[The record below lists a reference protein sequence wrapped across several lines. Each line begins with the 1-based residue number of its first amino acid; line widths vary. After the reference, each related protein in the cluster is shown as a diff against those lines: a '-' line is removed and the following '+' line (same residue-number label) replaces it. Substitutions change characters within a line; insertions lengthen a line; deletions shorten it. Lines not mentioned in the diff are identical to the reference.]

1 MKADGLTFDWP
12 HRHRLHLLLPAMILV
27 AALGHAVMVVVFSAS
42 HPPAAFDGPRP
53 AMVYFLRPAEAESG
67 ELASLLA
74 ADDPALFAPLR
85 GLPGNELPKAAY
97 PATYAAAKPQFAPL
111 PRIITPPPAVS
122 ATPLGPVTVNVV
134 SRPPP
139 TLLRQKPLLRLSP
152 GLAARW
158 IGGGSAPSVE
168 AAPPVRVFLGVLSD
182 GTAGYATLDREPSES
197 AVAEA
202 ALALARSL
210 RFAPAG
216 AMEWGFV
223 EIEWG
228 AKGTAP

>member
-27 AALGHAVMVVVFSAS
+27 AALSHAVMVVVFSAS

-53 AMVYFLRPAEAESG
+53 ATVYFLPPAEAESG

-85 GLPGNELPKAAY
+85 GLPGIELPKASY
-97 PATYAAAKPQFAPL
+97 PATYAATKPQFAPL
-111 PRIITPPPAVS
+111 PRIATPLPAAS
-122 ATPLGPVTVNVV
+122 ETPLGPVSMDVV

-139 TLLRQKPLLRLSP
+139 AVLRQAPLLRLSP
-152 GLAARW
+152 RLATRW
-158 IGGGSAPSVE
+158 IEGGAAPSVE

-182 GTAGYATLDREPSES
+182 GTVGYATLDREPSES

-210 RFAPAG
+210 RFAPAEE
-216 AMEWGFV
+216 MEWGFV

-228 AKGTAP
+228 VKGTMQ

>member
-12 HRHRLHLLLPAMILV
+12 HRHRLHLLLPAMIMA

-53 AMVYFLRPAEAESG
+53 STVYFLPPAEAESG

-85 GLPGNELPKAAY
+85 GLPGTELPRASY

-111 PRIITPPPAVS
+111 PRLVGPTPVAA
-122 ATPLGPVTVNVV
+122 ATPLGPVAMKVV
-134 SRPPP
+134 SRPLP
-139 TLLRQKPLLRLSP
+139 TTLRQEPRLRLSP

-158 IGGGSAPSVE
+158 IGGGLAPTLD

-182 GTAGYATLDREPSES
+182 GTVGYATLDREPSEP
-197 AVAEA
+197 ATAEA
-202 ALALARSL
+202 ALALVRSL
-210 RFAPAG
+210 HFAPAEEL
-216 AMEWGFV
+216 EWGFIQ
-223 EIEWG
+223 IEWG
-228 AKGTAP
+228 AKGTSR

>member
-1 MKADGLTFDWP
+1 MKADRLTFDWP
-12 HRHRLHLLLPAMILV
+12 HRHRLHLLLPAMIMA

-53 AMVYFLRPAEAESG
+53 ATVYFLPPAEAESG

-85 GLPGNELPKAAY
+85 GLPGAEPPKASY

-111 PRIITPPPAVS
+111 PKLVGPTPMAV
-122 ATPLGPVTVNVV
+122 AAPLGPVAMDVV
-134 SRPPP
+134 SRPSP
-139 TLLRQKPLLRLSP
+139 TTLRQEPRLRLSP

-158 IGGGSAPSVE
+158 IEGELAPKAD
-168 AAPPVRVFLGVLSD
+168 AAPPVRVFLGVLGD
-182 GTAGYATLDREPSES
+182 GTVGYATLDRGPSES
-197 AVAEA
+197 SEAEA

-210 RFAPAG
+210 RFAPA
-216 AMEWGFV
+216 ADLEWGFI

-228 AKGTAP
+228 VKGASR